1 MAQNKLANLPP
12 ISNQWV
18 DSRGVPTLAF
28 AQFMSA
34 LAANTLGPL
43 PSAAND
49 AAAAAA
55 GVPINGLYQA
65 SGVVRIRLV

>member
-1 MAQNKLANLPP
+1 VATKLANLPP
-12 ISNQWV
+12 ISNSWI
-18 DSRGVPTLAF
+18 DSQGRPTQAF

-49 AAAAAA
+49 AAAAKV
-55 GVPINGLYQA
+55 GVPVNGLYQA
-65 SGVVRIRLV
+65 SGVVRIRIA